1 MLVCRQDD
9 PDQKGNVQLQTRVKS
24 NVNYMIIDD
33 DLSIRIECI
42 NNNVARVFLVN
53 TASVL
58 QPIPQPIRMTEAGG
72 DVVIPNHNEFL
83 ISWVGTYTLYLNG
96 QPYMILNNQ
105 REQSISGPAEAASG
119 PHLIRIFA

>member
-1 MLVCRQDD
+1 
-9 PDQKGNVQLQTRVKS
+9 
-24 NVNYMIIDD
+24 MIIDD

-119 PHLIRIFA
+119 LI